1 MLQSFFQLELGG
13 HDTTGL
19 GMPEILLSEKKSAV
33 IKFAGAAFPKRT
45 VQEESKRGCF
55 RKQEDRGQVP
65 RPLNPRGL
73 TSKEKA
79 GITAGLAVSDF
90 AFHPRDNGYAHP
102 YCGAFSFGESAA
114 ELDSIG
120 SLERGNV
127 TAHLGRLRARAGTPG
142 PTPLR

>member
-1 MLQSFFQLELGG
+1 MLRCSDENSQAQHFQRERSRRRVK
-13 HDTTGL
+13 
-19 GMPEILLSEKKSAV
+19 EAV
-33 IKFAGAAFPKRT
+33 
-45 VQEESKRGCF
+45 F
-55 RKQEDRGQVP
+55 RKHEDQGQVP

-120 SLERGNV
+120 SLELSAWERDSASRKV
-127 TAHLGRLRARAGTPG
+127 TRTSRNTRTNAVALNSKIADRRVK
-142 PTPLR
+142 